1 MKLLLLTLSL
11 SYTALCGSNRTYI
24 DTKHCF
30 CSTETKKTIM
40 SLPSKFAND
49 EELKNLRRNLI
60 KAEKAYHTRIV
71 KLEKKSLEETSRI
84 YQINKQLR
92 NIRENRL
99 EKFKSNKN

>member
-11 SYTALCGSNRTYI
+11 SYTVLCGSNRAFI
-24 DTKHCF
+24 DTQHCY

-99 EKFKSNKN
+99 EEFNSNKN